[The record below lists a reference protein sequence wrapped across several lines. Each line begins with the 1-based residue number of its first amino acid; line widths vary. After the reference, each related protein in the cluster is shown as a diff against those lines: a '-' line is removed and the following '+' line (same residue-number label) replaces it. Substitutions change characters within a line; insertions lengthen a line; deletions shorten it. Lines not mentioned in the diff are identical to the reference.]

1 MKRDLLT
8 LALSILMINVLFLSS
23 CMETE
28 NEFEK
33 QINFEEDL
41 LNDHFTQNSINAT
54 RDNSGIF
61 YEVLESNPDGEPVE
75 ENDIVA
81 IRYVMRRLS
90 GQMIDSLSSASQ
102 EKDTVVRFQHLSG
115 ALYPD
120 GVNLGV
126 RLMNVGEKFRLYIP
140 SYRAFNDFSYK
151 TLIPSETI
159 LVTDVEVVDV
169 ASEEEVENEE
179 KQLIQNYV
187 SGHQLENVEEK
198 SSGIFYQ
205 QLQAGSGDK
214 VKSGQQVEIAYKGY
228 YINDEVFDES
238 ESDQP
243 IKFTIGYNNVI
254 PGFEEGIKLMKE
266 GEKGRIFIPSHLA
279 YGAGIQVIPDFVRSS
294 FLKSYQLKD
303 MVPFQT
309 MIFDVE
315 VKSIQ

>member
-1 MKRDLLT
+1 
-8 LALSILMINVLFLSS
+8 
-23 CMETE
+23 
-28 NEFEK
+28 
-33 QINFEEDL
+33 
-41 LNDHFTQNSINAT
+41 
-54 RDNSGIF
+54 
-61 YEVLESNPDGEPVE
+61 
-75 ENDIVA
+75 
-81 IRYVMRRLS
+81 
-90 GQMIDSLSSASQ
+90 
-102 EKDTVVRFQHLSG
+102 
-115 ALYPD
+115 
-120 GVNLGV
+120 
-126 RLMNVGEKFRLYIP
+126 
-140 SYRAFNDFSYK
+140 
-151 TLIPSETI
+151 
-159 LVTDVEVVDV
+159 
-169 ASEEEVENEE
+169 
-179 KQLIQNYV
+179 V